1 MTVRPSVD
9 VLADAVANYA
19 TASNLRLEPDKLA
32 AFVLAQLTIWGWSL
46 EPSRRVTVDADWL
59 AGVQAALAN
68 AEVLREVGLH
78 RRDGLTIQDKA
89 RAFDDLARA
98 LNLPLPR
105 KAP

>member
-32 AFVLAQLTIWGWSL
+32 AFVLAQLHIWGWSL

-59 AGVQAALAN
+59 GTLQAALAN
-68 AEVLREVGLH
+68 VEVLHEVVAARGQ
-78 RRDGLTIQDKA
+78 GLTIQDKA
-89 RAFDDLARA
+89 KAFDELTKA
-98 LNLPLPR
+98 LRLPIPR
-105 KAP
+105 TAP